1 MIPRLSATYGDLQM
15 NIEARIQDLSN
26 EELERLLK
34 CLDFALSGEAGEAE
48 AFKLLAEIESLAIKE
63 NDTRNS
69 GWIPDEQQAGYIA

>member
-1 MIPRLSATYGDLQM
+1 MD
-15 NIEARIQDLSN
+15 IEERIKAMSN

-34 CLDFALSGEAGEAE
+34 CLNFALSGEAGEAG

-63 NDTRNS
+63 NDSRKS